1 MQHIQVQHIQRHLH
15 MVPASVPPTG
25 DNGGVSVKLDMPA
38 GGLHAWLLAM
48 PPESLHRLRVI
59 NSNTASS
66 KHIIQA
72 LAFGLIDG
80 NIRRLNRMI
89 THLLLTRM
97 RAERHGKTQTIAR
110 INELMEDMHEVIDR
124 VTGVEREHFKNE
136 GVCNRPKSSAR
147 TRVSE

>member
-1 MQHIQVQHIQRHLH
+1 MHQVHVQQIQRHLH
-15 MVPASVPPTG
+15 VVPASLPPNG
-25 DNGGVSVKLDMPA
+25 DASVKLEMPA
-38 GGLHAWLLAM
+38 AGLHAWLLAM
-48 PPESLHRLRVI
+48 PPASLQRLRVI

-97 RAERHGKTQTIAR
+97 RAERQGKTQTIAR
-110 INELMEDMHEVIDR
+110 INGLMEDMHEIIDC
-124 VTGVEREHFKNE
+124 VTGIERTSCKSE
-136 GVCNRPKSSAR
+136 GVCNRPKKRLDGRGLMSN
-147 TRVSE
+147 E